1 MSNYRLVCTAKNTEK
16 VVTHIMGIDQY
27 KFTYDDAVALG
38 EEVNGL
44 DERLQVQIEI
54 ECSIHGWTK
63 SLIGECYEC
72 QREAAD
78 NVAEFDYQ
86 ELQVTYD
93 PCENCVDPHGCPCIA
108 KRRMQAKTA
117 DVEPDGIEELVKA
130 GWGVVGVILDEDDP
144 RYQDPFQR
152 PGWNGDPNEY

>member
-16 VVTHIMGIDQY
+16 VVTHIMGIDEY

-44 DERLQVQIEI
+44 DERLR
-54 ECSIHGWTK
+54 CRSRLNARSTDGSK

-86 ELQVTYD
+86 ELLVTYD
-93 PCENCVDPHGCPCIA
+93 PCENCIDPHGCPCVV
-108 KRRMQAKTA
+108 KRRMQAKAA
-117 DVEPDGIEELVKA
+117 DVEPDGIDELVKA
-130 GWGVVGVILDEDDP
+130 G
-144 RYQDPFQR
+144 
-152 PGWNGDPNEY
+152 